1 MATGYINPRPAA
13 KADSPVVSKP
23 ADDRPRMDLP
33 MSKIGKPQRTIEIE
47 PIEEPAAEPVKVPK
61 PVKVPE
67 RV

>member
-1 MATGYINPRPAA
+1 
-13 KADSPVVSKP
+13 
-23 ADDRPRMDLP
+23 MDLA

-47 PIEEPAAEPVKVPK
+47 PIEEPAAEPARVPE